1 MKDCLFCKIA
11 RKEIQ
16 SNILYEDR
24 LVVAFS
30 DINPQAPVHCLIIP
44 KAHFDTLNDVSAEEE
59 QLLGHMTLVA
69 TKLAGEQGLREQGY
83 RLVGNCLASAGQSVF
98 HIHFHLLGGRTFA
111 WPPG

>member
-11 RKEIQ
+11 RKEI
-16 SNILYEDR
+16 SSHILYEDR
-24 LVVAFS
+24 LVLAFS

-44 KAHFDTLNDVSAEEE
+44 KAHFDTLNDISAEEE

-69 TKLAGEQGLREQGY
+69 TKLAGEQGLRDQGY
-83 RLVGNCLASAGQSVF
+83 RLVANCLASAGQSVF
-98 HIHFHLLGGRTFA
+98 HIHYHLLGGRSFS